1 MNGNDVENEA
11 GASENEVDEMS
22 GWRDDNDVE
31 STASEDGS
39 Y

>member
-1 MNGNDVENEA
+1 MNENEDEN
-11 GASENEVDEMS
+11 GAAVIDNEVDEMS